1 MFDRLFV
8 ILHHAEAVDPDLVE
22 WIQHRI
28 DAITGLEPSALVLAF
43 TLMIVAFPTVV
54 VVLFLI
60 RRRALRRDR
69 QVGGRP
75 EGPDDN

>member
-28 DAITGLEPSALVLAF
+28 DAITGLEPSALVIVF
-43 TLMIVAFPTVV
+43 TLLIVSFPTVV
-54 VVLFLI
+54 AVMFLI

-69 QVGGRP
+69 QVGGP
-75 EGPDDN
+75 PDGSDES